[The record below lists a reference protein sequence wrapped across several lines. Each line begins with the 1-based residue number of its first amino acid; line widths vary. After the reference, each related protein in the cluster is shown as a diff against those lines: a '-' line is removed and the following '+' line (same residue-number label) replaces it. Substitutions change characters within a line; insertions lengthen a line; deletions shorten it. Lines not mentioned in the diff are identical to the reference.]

1 MFCYYLTCL
10 PGMSTWSRTGRR
22 PPSRWAGGSRA
33 FSRKIKQ
40 FKDANLHTFCA
51 TSPDDPEEHLD
62 VFDELPVVLVG
73 GVVHEVL
80 LLLGAGAEPAAQG
93 VLSGEKIVN
102 MLSFPMK

>member
-1 MFCYYLTCL
+1 M
-10 PGMSTWSRTGRR
+10 
-22 PPSRWAGGSRA
+22 
-33 FSRKIKQ
+33 
-40 FKDANLHTFCA
+40 HTFCA